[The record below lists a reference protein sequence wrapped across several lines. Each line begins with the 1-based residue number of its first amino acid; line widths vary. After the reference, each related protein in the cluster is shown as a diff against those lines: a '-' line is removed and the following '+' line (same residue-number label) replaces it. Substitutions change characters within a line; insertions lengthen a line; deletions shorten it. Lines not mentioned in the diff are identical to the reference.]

1 MSATHIYTHQA
12 NGIQRARITGKPPD
26 SVKQEYNNMQVYH
39 TRLLGM
45 FVAV

>member
-12 NGIQRARITGKPPD
+12 NGIQRARITGKLPD
-26 SVKQEYNNMQVYH
+26 SVKQEYNMQVYH